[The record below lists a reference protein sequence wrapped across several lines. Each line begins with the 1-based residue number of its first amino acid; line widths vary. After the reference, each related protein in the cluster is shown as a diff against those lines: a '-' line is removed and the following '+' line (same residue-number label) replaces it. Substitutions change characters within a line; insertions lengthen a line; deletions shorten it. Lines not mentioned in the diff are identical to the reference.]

1 MWLDK
6 LTRGVN
12 SLRFQLGTL
21 VFALLL
27 LITFSIGY
35 AFYSEAER
43 RKDYITLQSTGAI
56 EQLIRSMLTRS
67 EQYAASAARDWDT
80 YFRDVNMY
88 GQDLQNILAN
98 LSEHIPRHS
107 GLSEHWI
114 NRWEHLHASLHT
126 TLGDPAEPRLEAAAQ
141 QIINERAQWE
151 LLSAQ
156 AVNRTQ
162 QLLQTQ
168 LEQQQTI
175 NSLLLA
181 LALLLGVITLVV
193 LSSRFSKPLNQILTR
208 LSLLAKGETST
219 GHATFP
225 SNEMGAIASS
235 IERLSGNLAHT
246 FQLTRN
252 ISRATDLDTALRF
265 VFDTY
270 KPLLPIDTL
279 CLVRLNNDGSAL
291 LLDRVQTQQK
301 TSLSIG
307 QRFATR
313 HCQLG
318 ERLMEHK
325 PVLLDDLPGW
335 LNNHQSE
342 IITHLRLAG
351 LKSALFYPFPQQSDA
366 VLLFASQRQHAFS
379 QEEHQLLLNVCG
391 QLQHAFEKTELVEKL
406 VISAVSGLSKLAES
420 RDPETGDHL
429 VRMALYS
436 VAIAEAMRAFPAYQ
450 TQIDERYIRDL
461 HRFAPMHDIGK
472 VGVAD
477 QILLKPGR
485 LTPEER
491 LDMEL
496 HPAIGGDVLRR
507 CEEQLNA
514 SGHSLF
520 QMGID
525 IAEGHHEKWNG
536 EGYPHGWKGQEI
548 PLSARIVAVADVF
561 DALTS
566 KRPYKDAWPVEKAV
580 QVLKTDAGSHFD
592 PDVVAAFELAMPAVL
607 DIYEAHKHV

>member
-6 LTRGVN
+6 LSQAIN
-12 SLRFQLGTL
+12 SLRFQLSVL

-27 LITFSIGY
+27 LISFSIGY

-43 RKDYITLQSTGAI
+43 REDYITLQSAGAI
-56 EQLIRSMLTRS
+56 EQLIHSILTRS
-67 EQYAASAARDWDT
+67 DQYAASAARDWDT
-80 YFRDVNMY
+80 YFRDVSMY

-98 LSEHIPRHS
+98 LTAQVSQHR
-107 GLSEHWI
+107 GLSDDWL
-114 NRWEHLHASLHT
+114 NRWQQLSTSLRT
-126 TLGDPAEPRLEAAAQ
+126 TLGDPTEPKLEAAAQ
-141 QIINERAQWE
+141 HVLAERAQWE
-151 LLSAQ
+151 LLSTQ

-168 LEQQQTI
+168 LQQQQTI
-175 NSLLLA
+175 NSALLIF
-181 LALLLGVITLVV
+181 ALLLGALTLIV
-193 LSSRFSKPLNQILTR
+193 LSLRFSKPLNQILVS
-208 LSLLAKGETST
+208 LNLLAKGETPTQS
-219 GHATFP
+219 AAYP
-225 SNEMGAIASS
+225 SNEMGAIANS
-235 IERLSGNLAHT
+235 IDRLSGNLAHT

-252 ISRATDLDTALRF
+252 VSKATDLDAALRL

-270 KPLLPIDTL
+270 KQLLPIDTL

-301 TSLSIG
+301 TSLSVG

-313 HCQLG
+313 NCQLG
-318 ERLMEHK
+318 EQLLEHK
-325 PVLLDDLPGW
+325 PVLFDDLPAW
-335 LNNHQSE
+335 LNNHHSE

-351 LKSALFYPFPQQSDA
+351 LQSALFYPFPQQSDA
-366 VLLFASQRQHAFS
+366 ILLFASERLNAFS
-379 QEEHQLLLNVCG
+379 KEEHQLLLNVCG

-436 VAIAEAMRAFPAYQ
+436 VAIAETLRTFPAHQ
-450 TQIDERYIRDL
+450 THIDERYIRDL

-472 VGVAD
+472 VGIAD

-491 LDMEL
+491 QDMEL
-496 HPAIGGDVLRR
+496 HPAIGGNVLRR

-536 EGYPHGWKGQEI
+536 EGYPHGWKGLEI

-580 QVLKTDAGSHFD
+580 RVLKEDAGSHFD
-592 PDVVAAFELAMPAVL
+592 PDVIAAFEQAMPAIL